1 MKNLNQQALID
12 QLYNDTESK
21 LEEESEPWI
30 PGLSVTQRKIFDDPS
45 KYILAYGERG
55 SGKTYSL
62 GGHKLVR
69 HCYENFNAL
78 ALIIV
83 GVRSQATMGGVWH
96 KLQVEILPEWVEG
109 IDLEHTD
116 ERQDTQ
122 KNLYMDIKNRF
133 GGYSRVVLISVPYG
147 SFIKD
152 RIKGFE
158 PSLVFIDELTNLD
171 TDDYF
176 NAVVQQLGRRQG
188 IHGPQQYL
196 AACNPDGPS
205 HWVYKRFFE
214 EPYDEDGNWNTDY
227 SVYHVKIEE
236 NIANLPEGYYDRI
249 QEAVKTDPVEE
260 ARMVRG
266 EWIDR
271 PAGNAIFGP
280 YFNNALH
287 LKGDAKK
294 GLVPS
299 KKYPIICGWDP
310 GSVNNAIVFMQN
322 IPNAPNSPWIIFDEL
337 VTINKKLPYTTLI
350 PLVMRK
356 MKYWNRMLDFNF
368 KYIHVSDNSAF
379 NQYRAKTGSYDVR
392 DIEQISR
399 DKAEHFELE
408 PIKMRAAP
416 KFNGSVESR
425 VRITIAKLQT
435 ESLLLSAQC
444 TSVKKMFRNLIS
456 EKQGRTY
463 DPNLAYKPKRS
474 VYVHAFDAMSYVLLY
489 YDVTPTVTTHQ
500 KSEIIDIG
508 A

>member
-1 MKNLNQQALID
+1 LKNLNQQALID

-236 NIANLPEGYYDRI
+236 NIDNLPKGYYDRI
-249 QEAVKTDPVEE
+249 QEAVKTDPIEE

-271 PAGNAIFGP
+271 
-280 YFNNALH
+280 
-287 LKGDAKK
+287 
-294 GLVPS
+294 
-299 KKYPIICGWDP
+299 
-310 GSVNNAIVFMQN
+310 
-322 IPNAPNSPWIIFDEL
+322 
-337 VTINKKLPYTTLI
+337 
-350 PLVMRK
+350 
-356 MKYWNRMLDFNF
+356 
-368 KYIHVSDNSAF
+368 
-379 NQYRAKTGSYDVR
+379 
-392 DIEQISR
+392 
-399 DKAEHFELE
+399 
-408 PIKMRAAP
+408 
-416 KFNGSVESR
+416 
-425 VRITIAKLQT
+425 
-435 ESLLLSAQC
+435 
-444 TSVKKMFRNLIS
+444 
-456 EKQGRTY
+456 
-463 DPNLAYKPKRS
+463 
-474 VYVHAFDAMSYVLLY
+474 
-489 YDVTPTVTTHQ
+489 
-500 KSEIIDIG
+500 
-508 A
+508 